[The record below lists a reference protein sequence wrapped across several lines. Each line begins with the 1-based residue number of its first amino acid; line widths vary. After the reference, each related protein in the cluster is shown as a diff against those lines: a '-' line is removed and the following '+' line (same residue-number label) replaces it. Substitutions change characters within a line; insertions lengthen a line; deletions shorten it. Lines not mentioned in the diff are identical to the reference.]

1 MQVDTDFGVFNIVQV
16 CEIGERGEETG
27 TSPHADA
34 SYSHTHFIIIIIII
48 DLLRNYNIDLMP
60 TGLSR
65 DICQPV
71 RVIRLHSSCLALGTR
86 IDYNIILHSFQEI
99 SPIIKLSTLFI
110 YRGPIKR
117 NQCLVLKCV
126 WRHSKSR
133 VVRRLLCG
141 MINNDNINFLLEFPF
156 RPFIAAADQG
166 LMYYICVR
174 VINAYAWPVHLIINY
189 CRSAVDQ

>member
-1 MQVDTDFGVFNIVQV
+1 MSTHRIYSLQVDTDFGVFNIVQV

-34 SYSHTHFIIIIIII
+34 SYSHTHYNIIIIK
-48 DLLRNYNIDLMP
+48 DLLRNYNVDLMR

-86 IDYNIILHSFQEI
+86 IDYNIVLHSFQEI

-117 NQCLVLKCV
+117 NQCLVLKRV

-133 VVRRLLCG
+133 VVR
-141 MINNDNINFLLEFPF
+141 
-156 RPFIAAADQG
+156 
-166 LMYYICVR
+166 VS
-174 VINAYAWPVHLIINY
+174 YAE
-189 CRSAVDQ
+189 